1 MLLTQCRRICS
12 AKLVLE
18 LLGFQPWIARLRA
31 GPRRLSFV
39 GHIPN
44 RLDFFA
50 EYGVVSAADENTRD
64 LLVGDESLPTKLHDS
79 FLKCR
84 MSSGNALLCSTLATL
99 AITYNFLLPWE
110 TAEIITM
117 AYTGSFPSVGLK
129 V

>member
-1 MLLTQCRRICS
+1 MPLTQYRRICS

-18 LLGFQPWIARLRA
+18 LLGFQPWLAQLCA
-31 GPRRLSFV
+31 GSGRLSFV
-39 GHIPN
+39 GHIPS

-50 EYGVVSAADENTRD
+50 EYGVVSAAHENTRD

-99 AITYNFLLPWE
+99 SIMYNFFLPW
-110 TAEIITM
+110 
-117 AYTGSFPSVGLK
+117 
-129 V
+129 